1 MRGII
6 LGNLLAKYEN
16 LIIRMYADDKIAI
29 RCVFGSDYF
38 YYRNAIQDG
47 EVIVKW
53 AKDRAEAE
61 EYCCR
66 NNSKL
71 IK

>member
-16 LIIRMYADDKIAI
+16 FIIRMYADDKIAI

-38 YYRNAIQDG
+38 YYRNVIQDG
-47 EVIVKW
+47 EVILKW
-53 AKDRAEAE
+53 VDTIDAAE
-61 EYCCR
+61 EYCLY
-66 NNSKL
+66 NNTQL
-71 IK
+71 R